1 MANKIR
7 IFGLL
12 LYKNLKVRIRHWKSA
27 IFLQCLVPIALF
39 VLIQAVRDFSVHPP
53 RVINES
59 TYYPIETKDELTDIS
74 TYMTEIYYVPQN
86 EYTERIVEDIRMCLM
101 LDHKKIS
108 GFPSEEEMIK
118 KYTIAEAESENIKV
132 LGLVFEQYN
141 TSDIRYKIRHAI
153 DIPSILF
160 EHVLSQSSYSTHTLY
175 MIAAEFVQLQVCA
188 DESLIQHTAPDI
200 KPDIKISAQR
210 MPYPPYI
217 KIDEADVI
225 LRLVICM
232 FAVIAFLTP
241 LCVETSY
248 ATKEKHIGVNV
259 LMAMNGV
266 KQYQNLLSWLIT
278 SILFS
283 IFYIIPI
290 IVLFK
295 NTFSKN
301 VVSYLYYSN
310 TFIFW
315 FILTMHVAHLISFG
329 MHIAAYFSKPRFV
342 TITLAV
348 IYTGSFSLHGSLI
361 NQQVFSITPTLGIL
375 FPNILLYRFL
385 EEVNSYETQLTGIQ
399 WSNMFLVGN
408 AQYNS
413 TGSVGVIL
421 IYSLLGLLLHF
432 TLAIYINAVLPGK
445 YGVRKEPF
453 YFLKYIKKNKVNLHE
468 DIDNFDYE
476 NIDNENFEPVTKGVL
491 TPGIQIRN
499 LKKTYR
505 TGCLRKTTVQ
515 ALKGISIDLYKGQIT
530 ALLGH
535 NGAGKTTLMSIITG
549 VISATEGKVFINGKD
564 ITTHLETIRN
574 DLGLCP
580 QENLM
585 FPDLN
590 VYEQLEFFALLK
602 GFNKPRK
609 QIKQDIAV
617 LLDKLKLNE
626 KRNALPN
633 TLSGGQKRRLCL
645 GMALVGDASTVIMDE
660 PTSGM
665 DPETRRDIWNIIL
678 KVRGKKT
685 ILISTHNMEEA
696 DILGDRI
703 AIVHGGKLKC
713 YGTSLFLKKQYGY
726 GHMEV
731 ILSTKSWCNADTVIR
746 KFDPRTQQVNVD
758 SEKIVLSVPS
768 TETLPES
775 LDNVESQKKNL
786 GVTGISV
793 SLITL
798 EEVFLKVIKK
808 EDNGKYLNESFSP
821 PSQRVDGW
829 NLCVQTILA
838 LYHKKYTYTV
848 KNLSNTLFILFL
860 PLISV
865 VLMGLSNSPPRESTN
880 EFPVG
885 LNMYRS
891 PKVLYSSPNTS
902 MGRYY
907 KSAVE
912 SFGGTAIEVAE
923 NLSVTHALL
932 DQSIKSISEYRNR
945 YIVSAEFNTSDGALY
960 ANGFYSGIAL
970 HSLPIT
976 VNLLSNAFI
985 KSVAGEEYSI
995 HVSNQKFPSS
1005 LSATKLD
1012 MPETQSLSQVLM
1024 FCCFFFPTVALF
1036 VIHPFQETETKM
1048 KQLQRMTGVS
1058 SISYWLTIF
1067 TFDLLVYIVSVLIIM
1082 FGYYIIDIILD
1093 TRVYYKIEMLTILLI
1108 LLLFGINSL
1117 FVSYIFSF
1125 LNLSRHSV
1133 VSMLSLVPIGFVFL
1147 QYLLHQVIHSF
1158 TNLRVLH
1165 MIQKRLFRLV
1175 PHVSLFHGQ
1184 LSFYNVAVQNARCR
1198 RLPNRLLTVV
1208 CPRLEDICCGLECDD
1223 GDCKNQLSYF
1233 HTEDTDMNL
1242 TECIIYLSVTPLIYF
1257 SLLIMLEEGVF
1268 KKFYIKMFGKHLRN
1282 AVDIKDDE
1290 VEKEKRAVA
1299 LEIRKLK
1306 MHDLTNRIENDTK
1319 AVPNADSNC
1328 LESLE
1333 NNNDSL
1339 FLVYELSKYYGNLM
1353 AVREIN
1359 FRVKQREC
1367 FGLLGVNGAG
1377 KSTTFRMLTG
1387 EEMPNS
1393 GTMYLGKSDILTDR
1407 RNYLAQMGYCPQ
1419 TDAMLGSLNSFDHL
1433 RLFALLRG
1441 IPKSKVDLEVN
1452 KWINRLSK
1460 LHLVVSKN
1468 RWMNFSN
1475 ICIISDLNACM
1486 SQPSST
1492 YSGGNKRRLNIA
1504 MALIGN
1510 PTLVLLDEPTTGVD
1524 PAARRSLWN
1533 ILQSCQALGQAI
1545 ILTSHSMEEC
1555 EALCNRLVIMVKG
1568 QLVCIGASQELKQR
1582 FGAGYDIHI
1591 KLNPSRSDSDLSI
1604 IKNVMESSLTCEIRD
1619 ENLGLLAY
1627 HVNDAATTWEKMYR
1641 TMDELKIRVN
1651 CIEDYAVLS
1660 ATLEQLFIQFA
1671 RGTEQSNRDLTNGD
1685 V

>member
-39 VLIQAVRDFSVHPP
+39 VLIQAIRDYTVQPP
-53 RVINES
+53 RIINES
-59 TYYPIETKDELTDIS
+59 TYYPIETKDELT
-74 TYMTEIYYVPQN
+74 EINTQFTVLYYVPQN
-86 EYTERIVEDIRMCLM
+86 EYTEKIVEDIQMCL
-101 LDHKKIS
+101 KIHHGKIF
-108 GFPSEEEMIK
+108 GFSSEEEMIK
-118 KYTIAEAESENIKV
+118 KYTIAEAESDNIKV
-132 LGLVFEQYN
+132 IGLVFERYN
-141 TSDIRYKIRHAI
+141 TSSIKYKIRHAM
-153 DIPSILF
+153 DIPNVLF
-160 EHVLSQSSYSTHTLY
+160 ENALSQSSYNTYTLY
-175 MIAAEFVQLQVCA
+175 MIAVQFVQLQICT
-188 DESLIQHTAPDI
+188 DESLIIHHTAPHT
-200 KPDIKISAQR
+200 KPDIMLSTQR

-217 KIDEADVI
+217 KIDEADI
-225 LRLVICM
+225 LLRLAICM
-232 FAVIAFLTP
+232 FAVIAFLIP

-248 ATKEKHIGVNV
+248 AIKEKHIGVNV

-266 KQYQNLLSWLIT
+266 RHYQNLLSWLFT

-290 IVLFK
+290 TELLK

-301 VVSYLYYSN
+301 VVPYLYYSN
-310 TFIFW
+310 SFLFW
-315 FILTMHVAHLISFG
+315 FILTMHVAHLVSFG
-329 MHIAAYFSKPRFV
+329 MHIGAYFSKPRFV

-348 IYTGSFSLHGSLI
+348 IYTGSFSLHGNLI
-361 NQQVFSITPTLGIL
+361 RQQVFFIIPSLGIL
-375 FPNILLYRFL
+375 FPNMLLYRFL

-399 WSNMFLVGN
+399 WSNMFLVGD

-432 TLAIYINAVLPGK
+432 TLAIYINAILPGK
-445 YGVRKEPF
+445 YGVRKDPF
-453 YFLKYIKKNKVNLHE
+453 YFLKCLKKNKVNQHE

-499 LKKTYR
+499 LKKTYK
-505 TGCLRKTTVQ
+505 TGFLRKTVVQ
-515 ALKGISIDLYKGQIT
+515 AVKGISLDLYKGQIT

-535 NGAGKTTLMSIITG
+535 NGAGKTTLMSIVTG

-564 ITTHLETIRN
+564 IATHLESIRN

-602 GFNKPRK
+602 GINIPRK

-617 LLDKLKLNE
+617 LLDKLKLSE

-645 GMALVGDASTVIMDE
+645 GMALVGNASTVIMDE

-678 KVRGKKT
+678 KIRGKRT

-731 ILSTKSWCNADTVIR
+731 ILSTKSWCNADKVIR

-758 SEKIVLSVPS
+758 SEKIVLSVPYS
-768 TETLPES
+768 ETLPKS
-775 LDNVESQKKNL
+775 LDNVESQKQNL

-829 NLCVQTILA
+829 NLYMQTISA
-838 LYHKKYTYTV
+838 LYHKKFTYTV
-848 KNLSNTLFILFL
+848 KNISNTLLTLFL
-860 PLISV
+860 PLLSV
-865 VLMGLSNSPPRESTN
+865 VLMGLSYSPPSESTH
-880 EFPVG
+880 EFPVE
-885 LNMYRS
+885 LDMYRS
-891 PKVLYSSPNTS
+891 PKVLYSSLNTS
-902 MGRYY
+902 MGKYY

-912 SFGGTAIEVAE
+912 SFGGTATEVAG
-923 NLSVTHALL
+923 NMSVTHALL

-945 YIVSAEFNTSDGALY
+945 YIASAEFNITDEGLY
-960 ANGFYSGIAL
+960 VNGFYSGIAL

-976 VNLLSNAFI
+976 VNLLSNALI

-995 HVSNQKFPSS
+995 HVSNQKLPSS
-1005 LSATKLD
+1005 LSATKLY
-1012 MPETQSLSQVLM
+1012 MPGTESLSQVLM

-1048 KQLQRMTGVS
+1048 KQLQRMTGVT

-1067 TFDLLVYIVSVLIIM
+1067 TFDFLVYIGSVLIIM

-1093 TRVYYKIEMLTILLI
+1093 TRVYYKIEMLTLLLI
-1108 LLLFGINSL
+1108 LLLFGLNSL
-1117 FVSYIFSF
+1117 FVTYIFSF

-1133 VSMLSLVPIGFVFL
+1133 VSTLSLVPVGFVLL
-1147 QYLLHQVIHSF
+1147 QYLFHQVIYSL
-1158 TNLRVLH
+1158 TNLQVLH

-1175 PHVSLFHGQ
+1175 PHVSLFHSQ
-1184 LSFYNVAVQNARCR
+1184 IAFYNVALQNARCR

-1208 CPRLEDICCGLECDD
+1208 CLGIKDVCCDLDCMD

-1233 HTEDTDMNL
+1233 HAEDKDMSL
-1242 TECIIYLSVTPLIYF
+1242 TECVIYLAVTPLIYF

-1268 KKFYIKMFGKHLRN
+1268 KKFYVKMFCKHLRN
-1282 AVDIKDDE
+1282 AIDIKDDQ

-1299 LEIRKLK
+1299 LEIRKLRK
-1306 MHDLTNRIENDTK
+1306 HGTIHEMDSIKTT
-1319 AVPNADSNC
+1319 PNSDSNY
-1328 LESLE
+1328 LESPE

-1339 FLVYELSKYYGNLM
+1339 FLVYELSKYYGNVM

-1387 EEMPNS
+1387 EEIPNS
-1393 GTMYLGKSDILTDR
+1393 GIMYLRNSDILTDR

-1452 KWINRLSK
+1452 KWINRL
-1460 LHLVVSKN
+1460 N
-1468 RWMNFSN
+1468 
-1475 ICIISDLNACM
+1475 LNACM

-1533 ILQSCQALGQAI
+1533 VLQSCQALGQAI

-1582 FGAGYDIHI
+1582 FGAGYNIHI

-1604 IKNVMESSLTCEIRD
+1604 IKNVMESSLTCEVRD
-1619 ENLGLLAY
+1619 ENLGFIAY
-1627 HVNDAATTWEKMYR
+1627 HVSDTTTSWEKMYS
-1641 TMDELKIRVN
+1641 TMDDLKIRVN

-1671 RGTEQSNRDLTNGD
+1671 RGTEQSDRDLADGN